1 MKCIYIEDPKDLFK
15 YTLNFLVRSNWGVH
29 EPFRRPSELVFEV
42 NIFKENFFIF
52 FQIRCLTT
60 IDDDILCRYFLLY
73 CFFSFLHFGHRFDI
87 WIFSHRN
94 LYKSCSPG
102 FKNSCC
108 LVNPNR
114 FSIISLCW
122 ILYFRFNESF
132 FCYSLLP
139 LCMLIVS
146 LLINSLA
153 ERLGRLKYTIFLEI
167 LKVSLK
173 VSMGPF

>member
-42 NIFKENFFIF
+42 NIFKENFFLF
-52 FQIRCLTT
+52 FKFDVLPPLMMTSFVDT
-60 IDDDILCRYFLLY
+60 FYFIA
-73 CFFSFLHFGHRFDI
+73 FFSFLHFGDRFDI
-87 WIFSHRN
+87 WIFSHRY

-102 FKNSCC
+102 FKNACC

-153 ERLGRLKYTIFLEI
+153 ERLGRVKYTIFLEI